1 MSLFKVIGSAV
12 VNNLKTSFNGTPI
25 GRAVNTVQ
33 NINRV
38 FTNGNASDFVQF
50 ISQGRLG
57 RDLNFG
63 ATPVQSLAQTAQLS
77 ASSDNNSQD

>member
-1 MSLFKVIGSAV
+1 MSIFKVIGGAV
-12 VNNLKTSFNGTPI
+12 ANSLKNSFNSTPI

-57 RDLNFG
+57 SDLNFG
-63 ATPVQSLAQTAQLS
+63 ATPVQSFAQTALMQR
-77 ASSDNNSQD
+77 